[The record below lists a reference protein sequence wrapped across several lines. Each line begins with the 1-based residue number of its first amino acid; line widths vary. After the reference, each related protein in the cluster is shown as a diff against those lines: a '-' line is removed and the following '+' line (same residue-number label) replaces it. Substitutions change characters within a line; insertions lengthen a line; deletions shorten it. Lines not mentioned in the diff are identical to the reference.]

1 MLSIHSQIHENLTFI
16 MENLKGS
23 MHQHVYDLLI
33 PEKREDALVELSR
46 NRETFPELAPILW
59 YSVGTIAAL

>member
-1 MLSIHSQIHENLTFI
+1 
-16 MENLKGS
+16 METLKS
-23 MHQHVYDLLI
+23 TMHQHVSDLLI
-33 PEKREDALVELSR
+33 PDKREDALVELSR

>member
-1 MLSIHSQIHENLTFI
+1 MAIVKST
-16 MENLKGS
+16 
-23 MHQHVYDLLI
+23 MHQLVYELLL